1 MALYFSAQS
10 LYKERCWPQC
20 RNLLSPLS
28 PMLRI
33 MTWSNYMYIIVDS
46 QNGRH
51 RVDSVSPLHER
62 RKRCRMPCWY
72 VSACRPHW
80 MWLTHSLNLHP
91 TPLFFLLFFFPF
103 FFFFFFFFFFLTL
116 SFLLLLLFFF
126 FFFFSLSFP
135 FSLICLNTLWLHHTK
150 FMLWRFDYASVHL
163 VMSTVC
169 FFFMRAR
176 INNIYFG
183 WWWCVQHLT
192 SWWWRLS
199 IQLTRIRRIA
209 SNVTCRNS
217 VITVWSSADMPHHG
231 INRLYTHVTCIRFIG
246 DMSKKQWRVL
256 VDAVQI
262 VCDIPLEY
270 PFHCWVVWLVVCL
283 SSV

>member
-33 MTWSNYMYIIVDS
+33 MTWSNYMYIMVDS

-51 RVDSVSPLHER
+51 RVDSVSPLRER
-62 RKRCRMPCWY
+62 RKRCLLECPVGMYLY
-72 VSACRPHW
+72 VGHIECDS
-80 MWLTHSLNLHP
+80 P
-91 TPLFFLLFFFPF
+91 TPSTSTPPTPPPPPLFFLLF
-103 FFFFFFFFFFLTL
+103 
-116 SFLLLLLFFF
+116 LLLLSLF
-126 FFFFSLSFP
+126 SHLSEHVV
-135 FSLICLNTLWLHHTK
+135 TVHHTE
-150 FMLWRFDYASVHL
+150 FMLWRFDHASVHL

-199 IQLTRIRRIA
+199 IQSTRIRRNA
-209 SNVTCRNS
+209 SNVICRNS

-231 INRLYTHVTCIRFIG
+231 INRLYTHVTRIRFVG

-283 SSV
+283 NSV